1 MWHTISWISSINFSI
16 FIFQYMSIYI
26 YIHYLPSYLHLF
38 LFRSKP
44 QVPPVLLA
52 FPHSFRKGL
61 NLTWTR
67 STLEPWASDSWTQG
81 LRAIQGHW
89 TRETHGTSWNII
101 PHCCER
107 SWQAV
112 KAIGIHRPLGK
123 DLDESWWIYIWLSSS
138 QKELLHL
145 RICNKMLP
153 IPIFIFFSQKDA
165 RFADITSTEQIGPSE
180 KELGGFWNSQP
191 SILITCIFLYISTHI
206 LNICCRFLCMKRIR
220 KPGSRKSEALRRA
233 FANPKSG
240 CLVLKSLTYHKLN
253 YMHNHC
259 IILHI

>member
-1 MWHTISWISSINFSI
+1 MWHPISWISSINFSI

-123 DLDESWWIYIWLSSS
+123 DLDESWWIMVNLYMTLIKPKRAASSS
-138 QKELLHL
+138 DMQQNAADSYIH
-145 RICNKMLP
+145 
-153 IPIFIFFSQKDA
+153 IFFAEGRQVCGHHKHWA
-165 RFADITSTEQIGPSE
+165 NWP
-180 KELGGFWNSQP
+180 
-191 SILITCIFLYISTHI
+191 
-206 LNICCRFLCMKRIR
+206 IR
-220 KPGSRKSEALRRA
+220 KRA
-233 FANPKSG
+233 WW
-240 CLVLKSLTYHKLN
+240 VLKFST
-253 YMHNHC
+253 
-259 IILHI
+259 